1 MTEPTIADRK
11 PARNTF
17 MPFSKITRHFSKFLL
32 GSTVILFGTVVLLPA
47 IATAPMPP
55 KLVLAKLNGKLIHV
69 LYVTR
74 SSDRVLVRCY
84 PGEQPRVAVRE
95 KADGTK
101 EGTLTCGN

>member
-1 MTEPTIADRK
+1 MAEPTIADRK

-32 GSTVILFGTVVLLPA
+32 GSTVILLGTAVLLPA

-55 KLVLAKLNGKLIHV
+55 QLVRAKLNGKPAYV

-74 SSDRVLVRCY
+74 SSDKVLVRCY
-84 PGEQPRVAVRE
+84 PGQQPRVAVRD

-101 EGTLTCGN
+101 EGTLTCEN